1 MSAADPLVTVTIKME
16 VAPEAVD
23 LSSASGGTLLTEEAH
38 DAIHE
43 FLGKYAES
51 IDITGEVTG

>member
-1 MSAADPLVTVTIKME
+1 MNPEVVTVTITLE

-23 LSSASGGTLLTEEAH
+23 LSPASGGTYLTEEAH

-43 FLGKYAES
+43 FLGQYAES
-51 IDITGEVTG
+51 IEITGEVTS

>member
-1 MSAADPLVTVTIKME
+1 MADVVVRLTITLE

-23 LSSASGGTLLTEEAH
+23 LSPASGGTLITEDAH

-43 FLGKYAES
+43 FLSSYGD
-51 IDITGEVTG
+51 DIHIEGVAS